1 MERHKTEYQDS
12 TEYQDETEH
21 QDPIVIYETVAGLTK
36 QMLSAAKQQDWDTLA
51 ELEAYCAQHVATLKV
66 TESLLPL
73 AGDARARK
81 LASIKSIL
89 ADDREIRNI
98 VSPWMLRLNSL
109 MGSLHMENK
118 LTRAY
123 VQ

>member
-1 MERHKTEYQDS
+1 MEQHNT
-12 TEYQDETEH
+12 
-21 QDPIVIYETVAGLTK
+21 IVIYETVAGLTK
-36 QMLSAAKQQDWDTLA
+36 QMLLAAKQQDWDTLA
-51 ELEAYCAQHVATLKV
+51 ELEASCAQHVATLKK
-66 TESLLPL
+66 TEDVLPL
-73 AGDARARK
+73 PSDVHARK

-98 VSPWMLRLNSL
+98 VSPWMVRLNSL